1 MEQPTMSGRDWINL
15 NERLWKML
23 RKKVSNTGFYRTEK
37 EFRRAVMNLFEHI
50 SDYKERLE
58 SILTLNFDWL
68 IPKPFRCDYNKNVDG
83 FYQTEEEYLYNF
95 RHGIQKG

>member
-1 MEQPTMSGRDWINL
+1 
-15 NERLWKML
+15 ML
-23 RKKVSNTGFYRTEK
+23 RKKVIKMGFYRTEE

-68 IPKPFRCDYNKNVDG
+68 IPKPFRCDYNIVIAFKG
-83 FYQTEEEYLYNF
+83 EEKGGTETE
-95 RHGIQKG
+95 RRDK